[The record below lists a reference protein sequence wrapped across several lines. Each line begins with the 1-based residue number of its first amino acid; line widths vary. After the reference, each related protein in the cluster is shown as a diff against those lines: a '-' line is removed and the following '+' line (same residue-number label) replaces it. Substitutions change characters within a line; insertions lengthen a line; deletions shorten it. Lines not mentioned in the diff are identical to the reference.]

1 MYKCNSSY
9 MTNTTITS
17 NLQTEDYINGYLQI
31 ESQLKDKMYFGEMN
45 SFKKQLQNIEWDQL
59 SNH

>member
-9 MTNTTITS
+9 MTNTTTIS

>member
-1 MYKCNSSY
+1 
-9 MTNTTITS
+9 MTNTTIIS

-45 SFKKQLQNIEWDQL
+45 LFKKQLQNIEWDQL
-59 SNH
+59 SNHYIR